1 MIADTDKLTLPVKS
15 KNRITDDICDTDF
28 RFMTASL
35 DLDAVAAFLRTAELN
50 SFTRAA
56 EALGTAQS
64 LVSTRIKRLELG
76 LGQTLLQRHPR
87 LVRLTAEGERF
98 LPAARELM
106 AAHERALF
114 AFRHP
119 SERIAIG
126 ISEQAVGP
134 DAPALLARL
143 ARQDPTLLIGLR
155 IEASAALEDAYDRGE
170 LDVAIIR
177 RLGPG
182 RTGEVLR
189 HDVFG
194 WFALPSLSR
203 PDGPL
208 PLVNLVTECR
218 LRLHAAAM
226 LERAGIAWREAF
238 IGGGMA
244 AVLAAVVGGLGVAPL
259 AMRIAPREAVD
270 VGPDWG
276 LPTLGTSEVVLRS
289 QVSTPRANAFVREL
303 AAAFRAG

>member
-1 MIADTDKLTLPVKS
+1 MKSINRIIHDISDTDLE
-15 KNRITDDICDTDF
+15 
-28 RFMTASL
+28 FMVTSL
-35 DLDAVAAFLRTAELN
+35 DLDAVAAFLRAAELS

-64 LVSTRIKRLELG
+64 QVSTRIKRLEEG
-76 LGQTLLQRHPR
+76 LGQVLLQRHPR

-106 AAHERALF
+106 AAHERALAAF
-114 AFRHP
+114 AQP
-119 SERIAIG
+119 AERIAIG
-126 ISEQAVGP
+126 ISEQAVGA

-143 ARQDPTLLIGLR
+143 ARHDPMLVIGLR
-155 IEASAALEDAYDRGE
+155 IEPSAALEAAFERGE
-170 LDVAIIR
+170 LDVAIIL

-189 HDVFG
+189 RDHFG
-194 WFALPSLSR
+194 WFAAPALPR

-208 PLVNLVTECR
+208 PLVNLVAECR
-218 LRLHAAAM
+218 LRLHAVAA
-226 LERAGIAWREAF
+226 LERAGQPWREAF

-244 AVLAAVVGGLGVAPL
+244 AVLAAVEGGLGVSPL
-259 AMRIAPREAVD
+259 AARIAPRSAVD
-270 VGPDWG
+270 VGAQWQ
-276 LPTLGTSEVVLRS
+276 LPALGAAEVVLRS